1 MNEIEFNNPI
11 KFHQIDA
18 FTSEVFGGNSAAI
31 IYQDDLP
38 GELMQQI
45 AKEMN
50 LSETAFISMSD
61 SADYHLRWFTPTIE
75 VELCGH
81 ATIASLHYLAEN
93 GFVKND
99 SAVTFETLS
108 GVHECRIENDKYFM
122 KLPLPKLQVFNDDSK
137 KIIEA
142 MGLKQ
147 SDLDTN
153 YPLILQNN
161 GNLFIYIKSLETLKN
176 LKPDINGLS
185 KLSNANRGFTE
196 FTVFTSET
204 VNEGNDA
211 HLRFFAPFYGIDED
225 PVTGS
230 ANGPLLLVL
239 RKLGLIEADTENK
252 KYNFEQGDFIGRK
265 GRVTVTYSPTKEE
278 LMIAGNAVTVMR
290 GELLI

>member
-1 MNEIEFNNPI
+1 MELDNPI
-11 KFHQIDA
+11 KFNQIDA
-18 FTSEVFGGNSAAI
+18 FTSEVFGGNSAAV

-38 GELMQQI
+38 GKLMQQI

-61 SADYHLRWFTPTIE
+61 KADYNLRWFTPTIE

-93 GFVKND
+93 GFVNND

-108 GVHECRIENDKYFM
+108 GILDCRIEDENYCM
-122 KLPLPKLQVFNDDSK
+122 KLPIQKFRVFNHESK
-137 KIIEA
+137 DIMVA
-142 MGLKQ
+142 LGLKQ
-147 SDLDTN
+147 SDLDTT
-153 YPLILQNN
+153 YPLLLQKN
-161 GNLFIYIKSLETLKN
+161 GNLFIYIKSIEALKKLN
-176 LKPDINGLS
+176 PDFTRLL
-185 KLSNANRGFTE
+185 KLSSENRGFTE
-196 FTVFTSET
+196 FTVFTMET
-204 VNEGNDA
+204 LDQGNHA

-239 RKLGLIEADTENK
+239 KKLGLIEADTENK
-252 KYNFEQGDFIGRK
+252 KYIFEQGDFLGRK
-265 GRVTVTYSPTKEE
+265 GRVTVTYSAAKNE
-278 LMIAGNAVTVMR
+278 LMISGNAVTVMR